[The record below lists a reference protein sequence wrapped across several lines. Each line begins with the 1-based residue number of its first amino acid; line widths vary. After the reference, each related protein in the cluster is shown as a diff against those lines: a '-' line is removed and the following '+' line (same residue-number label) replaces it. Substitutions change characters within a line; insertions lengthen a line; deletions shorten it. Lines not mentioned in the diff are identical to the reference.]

1 MRIFISADIEG
12 TCGIVDWQEA
22 NITHE
27 SCMYHRIQMT
37 EEVNAAC
44 KGAISCGCNYVLVKD
59 AHASARNII
68 PSKLSEVA
76 SILRGWT
83 GDPLGMMSGLDTS
96 FDAAIFIGYHSG
108 ATKDGNPLSHTKN
121 SSAIDYI
128 KINGDLASEFVINS
142 YTASYYGVP
151 VVFLSGDE
159 LLCDDAKILNPN
171 IVTTPVSKGIGNASI
186 SINPNLAVKKIE
198 EEVKYALSGDLDKFM
213 VKLPENFDI
222 EIRFKNHFKA
232 YKASFYPGAS
242 LKDSMSISFESN
254 DYMDVL
260 KLLLFTI

>member
-1 MRIFISADIEG
+1 MKVFISADIEG
-12 TCGIVDWQEA
+12 TCGIVDWKEA

-44 KGAISCGCNYVLVKD
+44 KGAKSVGCDYVLVKD
-59 AHASARNII
+59 AHASAQNII
-68 PSKLSEVA
+68 TNRLDEVA

-121 SSAIDYI
+121 GSAIDYI
-128 KINGDLASEFVINS
+128 KINGELASEFVLNS

-159 LLCDDAKILNPN
+159 LLCNDTKSLNPN
-171 IVTTPVSKGIGNASI
+171 IVTVPVSKGIGNASI
-186 SINPNLAVKKIE
+186 SINPNLAIKKIE
-198 EEVKYALSGDLDKFM
+198 ENVKNALLGDLDRFM
-213 VKLPENFDI
+213 VDLPDNFEV
-222 EIRFKNHFKA
+222 EIRFKNHYRA
-232 YKASFYPGAS
+232 YKASFYPGAT

-254 DYMDVL
+254 NYIDVL